1 MRLFKSTSGGE
12 TCWPLD
18 DNEEGESVSSEDLI
32 LHPDSSQ
39 EPIM

>member
-1 MRLFKSTSGGE
+1 MRLFKSNNGGD

-18 DNEEGESVSSEDLI
+18 DNEEGESVSSDDLI
-32 LHPDSSQ
+32 LHLDSSQ